1 MRRTIRSDDAPA
13 PVGPYSQAV
22 EAGGLL
28 WLSGQLGLRD
38 GVLADG
44 VAAQARQALAN
55 LRAVLAARG
64 LGMEAVVKT
73 TLYLQH
79 IDDFAAVNGV
89 YAEFFPAE
97 PPARAVA
104 EVAALPL
111 GGLVLIEAVA
121 VVA

>member
-38 GVLADG
+38 GALADG

-73 TLYLQH
+73 TICLQH

>member
-28 WLSGQLGLRD
+28 WLSGQLGLCD
-38 GVLADG
+38 GALANG
-44 VAAQARQALAN
+44 VAAQARQALTN

-79 IDDFAAVNGV
+79 IDDFAAVNAI
-89 YAEFFPAE
+89 YAEFFPTE

-104 EVAALPL
+104 EVTALPL

-121 VVA
+121 VVG